1 MNGSFLTAIK
11 YTPLMALF
19 QHSVLKDQLRL
30 QDEQQV
36 NIAYKKFTSFF
47 HNPEIQENIRSS
59 KEEQFQAT
67 FLSELFVKVLGY
79 TMNPQPEYNLTT
91 EFKNQKNAR
100 KADGA
105 ILREGQAIGVIEL
118 KGTNTK
124 HLEGIRQ
131 QAFDYKVNQ
140 KDCVYV
146 ITSNFEKLRFYIN
159 DATEFVEFDL
169 FELNREDFSLLW
181 LCLHRESLLSGK
193 PLKIKE
199 ASLVEEEVITKQF
212 YKDYSVFKRELYRDL
227 VKGNAKK
234 LKSLRKNYAE
244 AETSN
249 EQDAEAQTEMANLEK
264 NVKQNLFKKSQ
275 KLIDRFL
282 FIFFAE
288 DRSLLPPNS
297 IHKILSDWNKLQDL
311 DAEMPLYDRFKLYFG
326 YLDTGR
332 KGTDK
337 KAEIFAYNGGLFK
350 PDPVLDILEID
361 DELLYKYTSRLAT
374 YDFESQVD
382 VNILGHIFE
391 NSLNEIESVNAEI
404 EGASFD
410 KQKSKRKKDGVFY
423 TPKYI
428 TKYIVENTVGKLC
441 EEKKSELGFREEE
454 YFRGRKRRQKDTLE
468 TLLKILE
475 DYREWLLQLTICD
488 PACGS
493 GAFLNQAL
501 DFLIKEHRYI
511 DEMKAKLLGGGLILS
526 DIENT
531 ILERN
536 IYGVDINEES
546 VEIAK
551 LSLWLRTAQPRRKL
565 NDLSSNIK
573 CGDSLIDDKKVAGI
587 KAFKWEEEF
596 PEVFQKGG
604 FDVVIGN
611 PPYVQSHSLDAKTK
625 DFIYKN
631 FESAEYQI
639 NTYAI
644 FIEKIFQIL
653 RTGSQYSIIIP
664 NYWLSTQY
672 DSKLRALVFL
682 SNQCQEILNVYRVF
696 EDATVD
702 TVILTGTKLEN
713 SLFPHSTKV
722 IAVDGSL
729 QSIKERLFAIDNKA
743 WKTNKTVNFLN
754 TKADTLISFE
764 EKLNLKGS
772 TTLGEIFTFKK
783 GMQPY
788 EVGKGIPVQ
797 TRALTKARIY
807 HSEEKIDT
815 FYKPLL
821 KARNVQ
827 RHLIKG
833 TSGYINYGK
842 NLAAMRNPK
851 IFDGPRILVNR
862 ILSGECLDGAY
873 LEDDGLINNSDIFNL
888 IPKNKST
895 NVKAFY
901 LLIVSK
907 LCAVYFRKEN
917 INLSRKA
924 FPKINVSTL
933 EKFPVPD
940 INDGDLEV
948 LSNNADRILKDQKE
962 LYLQKEKFF
971 NFFYQ
976 NLQLLKS
983 TRKLEDWHELEFSD
997 FIKELNKA
1005 IKASN
1010 KVRSTEAGVLAGE
1023 EGAAPNVLTV
1033 PTLTKKD
1040 EFEWMELFE
1049 EKRQKAQE
1057 LQREIEK
1064 TDREIDAM
1072 VYELYAL
1079 TEEEIEIIEKCI

>member
-1 MNGSFLTAIK
+1 
-11 YTPLMALF
+11 MALF
-19 QHSVLKDQLRL
+19 QPSVLKDQLRL
-30 QDEQQV
+30 QDEHQL
-36 NIAYKKFTSFF
+36 NTAYKKFTGFF

-67 FLSELFVKVLGY
+67 FLNELFVKVLGY

-105 ILREGQAIGVIEL
+105 ILKDGQAVGVIEL

-131 QAFDYKVNQ
+131 QAFDYKANH
-140 KDCVYV
+140 KGCVYV

-181 LCLHRESLLSGK
+181 FCLHRENLLSGK
-193 PLKIKE
+193 PLKSKE

-227 VKGNAKK
+227 VKRNVKK
-234 LKSLRKNYAE
+234 LKSLRKNDAE
-244 AETSN
+244 AEDPDT
-249 EQDAEAQTEMANLEK
+249 QDAEAQAEITGLEK

-288 DRSLLPPNS
+288 DRALLPPNS
-297 IHKILSDWNKLQDL
+297 IHKILSDWNKLKDL

-332 KGTDK
+332 KGTEK
-337 KAEIFAYNGGLFK
+337 KTEIFAYNGGLFK
-350 PDPVLDILEID
+350 PDPVLDMLEID
-361 DELLYKYTSRLAT
+361 DELLYKHTSRLAT

-404 EGASFD
+404 EGADFD

-428 TKYIVENTVGKLC
+428 TKYIVENTVGRLC
-441 EEKKSELGFREEE
+441 EEKKSNLGFREEE

-468 TLLKILE
+468 GLVKILE

-501 DFLIKEHRYI
+501 DFLIKEHKYI

-565 NDLSSNIK
+565 NDLSNSIK
-573 CGDSLIDDKKVAGI
+573 CGNSLIDDKKVAGN
-587 KAFKWEEEF
+587 KAFKWEAEF
-596 PEVFQKGG
+596 PEVFAKGG

-611 PPYVQSHSLDAKTK
+611 PPYAGRNSSINDIEK
-625 DFIYKN
+625 DFIRKTYISSEGK
-631 FESAEYQI
+631 FELYQL
-639 NTYAI
+639 
-644 FIEKIFQIL
+644 FIEKFLKLCRDNSSYIALITPQTWL
-653 RTGSQYSIIIP
+653 SII
-664 NYWLSTQY
+664 QAK
-672 DSKLRALVFL
+672 KLRKIVIQNKELKEVVFL
-682 SNQCQEILNVYRVF
+682 GKQVF
-696 EDATVD
+696 EDASVD
-702 TVILTGTKLEN
+702 SVIFILSKGKSHNSIQLLESIDIINMNGKPSFLEYTSIDVKNNIIPFSFSSINDKIVKGISSRSLPMEKLGLWSDGVKVVGKAKNFAFQKSKVDETFFPMITGKDISRYSVHWSGQYCCRDQAKIASKNATDIRLRSEKVFKREKILIRKTGNNIVAALDLEHRYYEQ
-713 SLFPHSTKV
+713 SLFSFGSCLSIRQLTYLLGILNSKLANFLLRENAFSKKDTFPQIRLHWLKDFPIPKKDVSVTLSKQV
-722 IAVDGSL
+722 EDLISKRSGMDEVVQKFLKFIQNNFPAVELGKKL
-729 QSIKERLFAIDNKA
+729 QS
-743 WKTNKTVNFLN
+743 
-754 TKADTLISFE
+754 
-764 EKLNLKGS
+764 
-772 TTLGEIFTFKK
+772 
-783 GMQPY
+783 
-788 EVGKGIPVQ
+788 
-797 TRALTKARIY
+797 
-807 HSEEKIDT
+807 
-815 FYKPLL
+815 
-821 KARNVQ
+821 
-827 RHLIKG
+827 
-833 TSGYINYGK
+833 
-842 NLAAMRNPK
+842 
-851 IFDGPRILVNR
+851 
-862 ILSGECLDGAY
+862 
-873 LEDDGLINNSDIFNL
+873 
-888 IPKNKST
+888 
-895 NVKAFY
+895 
-901 LLIVSK
+901 
-907 LCAVYFRKEN
+907 
-917 INLSRKA
+917 
-924 FPKINVSTL
+924 
-933 EKFPVPD
+933 
-940 INDGDLEV
+940 
-948 LSNNADRILKDQKE
+948 
-962 LYLQKEKFF
+962 
-971 NFFYQ
+971 
-976 NLQLLKS
+976 
-983 TRKLEDWHELEFSD
+983 WHELEFGD

-1010 KVRSTEAGVLAGE
+1010 KVRAKEAAVLAGE
-1023 EGAAPNVLTV
+1023 GGDAPTVIEV

-1049 EKRQKAQE
+1049 ENKKKALE

-1064 TDREIDAM
+1064 TDREIDQM
-1072 VYELYAL
+1072 VYGLYGL
-1079 TEEEIEIIEKCI
+1079 TEGEIAIVEGS